1 MSTLTTIQ
9 GTDLITN
16 SRANINDN
24 FSALNSEKLETSVLD
39 TDTTLAANSD
49 AKIPSQKA
57 VKAYVD
63 GGGDISLSSKIVPTG
78 AILPYGGASAPS
90 NFLLCNGSA
99 VSRTTYAD
107 LFAITS
113 TSYGVGDGSTTFNL
127 PNLQGRFPLGYS
139 ASAPTKV
146 FTFSSRSSDTITI
159 TGADN
164 HAHNELQTGQ
174 AVFYATTGS
183 VITGLTDDTT
193 YYAIRV
199 AYNQLKLATSVAN
212 ANAGTAITLSG
223 DGTGTQTFTITYTAR
238 PLGQTG
244 GEETHALTDSEMP
257 SHAHGLG
264 TSTQGGSGFNIQA
277 VDTNAGAGG
286 DGPSLAYV
294 DGWISAAGSDTV
306 HNNIPLF
313 QVVNYIIKT

>member
-1 MSTLTTIQ
+1 MSTIATIDA
-9 GTDLITN
+9 TDQITS
-16 SRANINDN
+16 SRADINTN
-24 FSALNSEKLETSVLD
+24 FANLNADKIETSVLD
-39 TDTTLAANSD
+39 TDTALAANSD

-63 GGGDISLSSKIVPTG
+63 GGGDISITTKIVPTG
-78 AILPYGGASAPS
+78 SILPYAGTSAPS
-90 NFLLCNGSA
+90 YFLLCQGQA
-99 VSRTTYAD
+99 VSRTTYAS
-107 LFAITS
+107 LFAVTS

-159 TGADN
+159 SGADN

-174 AVFYATTGS
+174 AVFYATDGT

-199 AYNQLKLATSVAN
+199 AYNQLKLASSIAN

-238 PLGQTG
+238 PMGQTG
-244 GEETHALTDSEMP
+244 GEETHALTDTEMP
-257 SHAHGLG
+257 SHIHGANNNTNTGTGDDALG
-264 TSTQGGSGFNIQA
+264 ITS
-277 VDTNAGAGG
+277 GALGQ
-286 DGPSLAYV
+286 P
-294 DGWISAAGSDTV
+294 AGSDAV
-306 HNNIPLF
+306 HNNMPLF
-313 QVVNYIIKT
+313 QVVNYIIKI

>member
-1 MSTLTTIQ
+1 MSTLITIQ
-9 GTDLITN
+9 GTDLPTN
-16 SRANINDN
+16 SRTNVNGN
-24 FSALNSEKLETSVLD
+24 FSALNTDKMETSVLD

-49 AKIPSQKA
+49 AKVATQKA

-63 GGGDISLSSKIVPTG
+63 GGGDVSITTKIVPTG
-78 AILPYGGASAPS
+78 SILPYAGTSAPS
-90 NFLLCNGSA
+90 YFLLCQGQA
-99 VSRTTYAD
+99 VSRTTYAN
-107 LFAITS
+107 LFAVTS

-139 ASAPTKV
+139 ASAPTKI

-174 AVFYATTGS
+174 AVFYATDGT

-199 AYNQLKLATSVAN
+199 AYNQLKLATSIAN

-238 PLGQTG
+238 PMGQTG
-244 GEETHALTDSEMP
+244 GEETHALTDAEMP
-257 SHAHGLG
+257 SHNHDNDTIPTDNPGGPDAVGLG
-264 TSTQGGSGFNIQA
+264 SGGSGIN
-277 VDTNAGAGG
+277 TNGG
-286 DGPSLAYV
+286 DAP
-294 DGWISAAGSDTV
+294 
-306 HNNIPLF
+306 HNTMPLF
-313 QVVNYIIKT
+313 QVVNYIIKI